1 LRILWIAW
9 AAISLVVA
17 LVLALAK
24 GHPPG
29 LVFVPFVAVA
39 WLVGHLIIL
48 AVGHLTKRL
57 VAARPE
63 AAASPLDAGHVAQ
76 WIARGVVGVA
86 LLGATAFVLFMAG
99 SLYFGQNRGLIGAL
113 VAAAALAVWAVLAAL
128 LAGLVARRAWAVPAL
143 RWALGAAGLW
153 FAWMLV
159 GGAIDNRPAIAGA
172 GLGGLVLIAW
182 LMFALRP
189 RAGVT

>member
-1 LRILWIAW
+1 LWIAW

-17 LVLALAK
+17 IVLASTK

-29 LVFVPFVAVA
+29 LVFVPFVAAA
-39 WLVGHLIIL
+39 WLVGHLLIL
-48 AVGHLTKRL
+48 TVGHLTNRL
-57 VAARPE
+57 
-63 AAASPLDAGHVAQ
+63 AASRPQGAVAVDAGNVAL

-99 SLYFGQNRGLIGAL
+99 SLYFSQNRGSIGVL
-113 VAAAALAVWAVLAAL
+113 VVAAALAVWAVPAAL

-153 FAWMLV
+153 CAWMLV
-159 GGAIDNRPAIAGA
+159 GGAIDNRPMIAGT
-172 GLGGLVLIAW
+172 GLGGLVLTAW
-182 LMFALRP
+182 LIFTPRP
-189 RAGVT
+189 PAAQA